1 MSIFL
6 FSLYSYSAYS
16 QENPLDFYGDVMI
29 NAVEP
34 KHKSY
39 AAQQFNKLLTERL
52 SKPNSFKDGMKDIEW
67 VSKLYPSDST
77 FRIISYQIEAERN
90 SFKAFGYIQKSD
102 GTVIT
107 LKDDSQE
114 IGEDAAFMEL
124 DQDSWFG
131 ALYYNMLEFEH
142 DGNTQYL
149 LFGYNGYSEFDR
161 RKVVDVL
168 VSIEG
173 NEAIFGNEIFVK
185 KSETSR
191 NEMMQRIMIS
201 YSADSN
207 VSLNYDDNLE
217 MIVHQNLISRMG
229 AIPGQGVTNVSDGS
243 LVGYVYENQQWVY
256 TPNLFTDVEVPTEA
270 PRPQPV
276 FNDKKDDVGIF
287 GRKEK
292 AKKKRN
298 K

>member
-1 MSIFL
+1 
-6 FSLYSYSAYS
+6 
-16 QENPLDFYGDVMI
+16 
-29 NAVEP
+29 
-34 KHKSY
+34 
-39 AAQQFNKLLTERL
+39 
-52 SKPNSFKDGMKDIEW
+52 
-67 VSKLYPSDST
+67 
-77 FRIISYQIEAERN
+77 
-90 SFKAFGYIQKSD
+90 
-102 GTVIT
+102 
-107 LKDDSQE
+107 
-114 IGEDAAFMEL
+114 
-124 DQDSWFG
+124 
-131 ALYYNMLEFEH
+131 
-142 DGNTQYL
+142 
-149 LFGYNGYSEFDR
+149 
-161 RKVVDVL
+161 VL

-201 YSADSN
+201 YSADSI